1 VSLTARSS
9 YDSGLVLR
17 AVSIRLAGA
26 VIVIVAVGIVYH
38 QAALSYFFNDDFQW
52 LQRAREFRAANLLD
66 LARYDHFYRPIIE
79 IYFYLGQRLFG
90 CTAWPFHAM
99 SVAIHFTN
107 TLLLFLFARALFRS
121 GFVAFLTAMFFCV
134 QPAYVEAVAWVG
146 AITDLLPAC
155 WYLLALWTHL
165 LFLERGGV
173 RFYAASVAA
182 FAACLLTHESSAT
195 LLPMMIAL
203 EATLASERRLPAL
216 SEVEGPGP
224 RQSASER
231 AARYAPLALLL
242 VGYLALAYVVNSRSY
257 LIREGHYA
265 LGWHAVPHVLEY
277 IVSLYVGQRT
287 VVTYVLIGIV
297 TGLLLWRGTP
307 RMRFAVLWIFMTLA
321 PVAFFTWGNASR
333 YTYMPAAGFALLL
346 AEMLAACESVVAAW
360 WTPKA
365 ARAGTLVLASA
376 IAVRYGLFAKKEADI
391 FRERTRPYERL
402 VAAIGSAN
410 SSHASAGI
418 VYVDREDAEAV
429 PALYLDSA
437 ARTAR
442 CAGDVR
448 VVIR

>member
-1 VSLTARSS
+1 MSLTARSS
-9 YDSGLVLR
+9 YDSRLMLR

-26 VIVIVAVGIVYH
+26 VTVIVAVGIVYH

-99 SVAIHFTN
+99 SLAIHLIN
-107 TLLLFLFARALFRS
+107 TLLLFLLASALSRS
-121 GFVAFLTAMFFCV
+121 GFVAFLAAMFFCV

-165 LFLERGGV
+165 RFLERGGA
-173 RFYAASVAA
+173 RFYAASIAA

-203 EATLASERRLPAL
+203 EATLASERRLPVA
-216 SEVEGPGP
+216 
-224 RQSASER
+224 RRSASDR

-242 VGYLALAYVVNSRSY
+242 IGYLALAYVVNSRSY

-333 YTYMPAAGFALLL
+333 YAYVPAAGFALLL

-360 WTPKA
+360 WTPRA

-402 VAAIGSAN
+402 VAAISSAN
-410 SSHASAGI
+410 SSHPSAGV

>member
-1 VSLTARSS
+1 M
-9 YDSGLVLR
+9 LR
-17 AVSIRLAGA
+17 AVSIRIAGA
-26 VIVIVAVGIVYH
+26 AAVIVAVGIVYH
-38 QAALSYFFNDDFQW
+38 QATLSYFFNDDFQW
-52 LQRAREFRAANLLD
+52 LQRAREFRAANLFD

-79 IYFYLGQRLFG
+79 IYFYVGQRLFG
-90 CTAWPFHAM
+90 CAAWPFHAM
-99 SVAIHFTN
+99 SVAIHLIN
-107 TLLLFLFARALFRS
+107 TLLLCLLASALSRS

-165 LFLERGGV
+165 LFLERGGA
-173 RFYAASVAA
+173 RFYAASIAA

-203 EATLASERRLPAL
+203 EATLGSERRLQAAR
-216 SEVEGPGP
+216 ET
-224 RQSASER
+224 ASDR
-231 AARYAPLALLL
+231 AARYAPFAVLLI
-242 VGYLALAYVVNSRSY
+242 GYLALEYVVNSRSY
-257 LIREGHYA
+257 LIQEGHYA
-265 LGWHAVPHVLEY
+265 FGWHAVPHVLEY

-287 VVTYVLIGIV
+287 VMTYVLIGIV
-297 TGLLLWRGTP
+297 TGLLVWRGTP
-307 RMRFAVLWIFMTLA
+307 RMRFLVLWIFLTLA

-333 YTYMPAAGFALLL
+333 YAYLPAAGFALLL
-346 AEMLAACESVVAAW
+346 AEILAACESVVAAW
-360 WTPKA
+360 WTPHA
-365 ARAGTLVLASA
+365 ARAATLVLASA

-402 VAAIGSAN
+402 VAAVSSAN
-410 SSHASAGI
+410 SSHPSAAV

-429 PALYLDSA
+429 PTLYLDPA
-437 ARTAR
+437 ARAAR